1 MNALQFTDDPS
12 QTLVDLLTLL
22 KHSRRLAI
30 TFQSR
35 AKGATSEYSRRAG
48 WLKVIF

>member
-1 MNALQFTDDPS
+1 VNALQFADDPS
-12 QTLVDLLTLL
+12 QTLVDLRTL
-22 KHSRRLAI
+22 KHGGRLAI